1 MKETVCLVNLGCPK
15 NLVDSEV
22 MGAELIEAGYEMI
35 DDPGR
40 ADVVVIN
47 TCGFIDAAKEESLDQ
62 ILSHVEHA
70 PGRLVVSGCLAQR
83 YPDELTED
91 IPEIDGLLGVND
103 LGDIAFVVRTV
114 LAGRKAVRVSSSADE
129 LTLSDGSRRWRQTP
143 RHFGYV
149 RIAQGCSRW
158 CHFCAIPAIRGPYR
172 SKDPDLVLGEAES
185 LVADGA
191 KEVVLIAQDTT
202 RYGIDF
208 ADDKGDLPTLLNRL
222 SGEFPEVWFRL
233 MYVHPSGIN
242 DYLLD
247 AIAERENICNY
258 LDIPLQH
265 MSPSVLRRM
274 GRSED
279 PEKVRKILQHIR
291 NRIPDIS
298 LRSAFIVGY
307 PGETEEDFD
316 LLLDFVRSC
325 ELDHVG
331 VFAYSREEG
340 TRAHSLS
347 GQVPREERQ
356 RRRNELVSVAR
367 QRSREVKERF
377 VGRTLSVIVD
387 GSEDGNLLGRHQGQ
401 APEVDG
407 YVFLDRDPA
416 IRIGEMILVVITGA
430 DSVDL
435 WGQVRS

>member
-15 NLVDSEV
+15 NTVDSEV
-22 MGAELIEAGYEMI
+22 MGAKLVEAGYEII

-40 ADVVVIN
+40 ADVVIIN

-62 ILSHVEHA
+62 ILSHVEHGT
-70 PGRLVVSGCLAQR
+70 GRLVVSGCLAQR
-83 YPDELTED
+83 YPDELKQD
-91 IPEIDGLLGVND
+91 IPEIDGLIGVND
-103 LGDIAFVVRTV
+103 LGDIACVVRTV
-114 LAGRKAVRVSSSADE
+114 LAGRKAVRVSSSADV
-129 LTLSDGSRRWRQTP
+129 LTVSDGSRRWRQTP

-149 RIAQGCSRW
+149 RIAQGCSRS

-172 SKDPDLVLGEAES
+172 SKDADLVLGEAES

-191 KEVVLIAQDTT
+191 REVVLIAQDTT

-208 ADDKGDLPTLLNRL
+208 ADDRGDLPSLLKRL
-222 SGEFPEVWFRL
+222 SGGFSEVWFRL

-247 AIAERENICNY
+247 AIVERENICNY

-279 PEKVRKILQHIR
+279 PGQVSRVLEHIKTR
-291 NRIPDIS
+291 VPDIS

-316 LLLDFVRSC
+316 LLLSFVRSC

-340 TRAHSLS
+340 TPAHSLS
-347 GQVPREERQ
+347 GQIPRKERQ
-356 RRRNELVSVAR
+356 RRHNELVQVAR
-367 QRSREVKERF
+367 LRSRDVKERF
-377 VGRTLSVIVD
+377 VGRTLSVMVD

-407 YVFLDRDPA
+407 YVFLGKEPA
-416 IRIGEMILVVITGA
+416 IGIGEIIPVEITGA

-435 WGQVRS
+435 WGQVRF

>member
-22 MGAELIEAGYEMI
+22 MGAELVEAGYEII

-62 ILSHVEHA
+62 IFSHVEHC

-83 YPDELTED
+83 YPDELKED
-91 IPEIDGLLGVND
+91 IPEIDGLVGVND
-103 LGDIAFVVRTV
+103 LGDIASVVRTV
-114 LAGRKAVRVSSSADE
+114 LAGRKAVRVSSSADA
-129 LTLSDGSRRWRQTP
+129 LTVSDGSRRWRQTP

-149 RIAQGCSRW
+149 RIAQGCSRS

-172 SKDPDLVLGEAES
+172 SKDPALVLAEAES

-222 SGEFPEVWFRL
+222 SGVFSEVWFRL
-233 MYVHPSGIN
+233 MYVHPAGI
-242 DYLLD
+242 DDTLLE
-247 AIAERENICNY
+247 AIAGRDNICNY

-291 NRIPDIS
+291 KRIPDIS

-307 PGETEEDFD
+307 PGETDEDFD

-347 GQVPREERQ
+347 GQIPREKRQ

-367 QRSREVKERF
+367 QRSRELKERF

-407 YVFLDRDPA
+407 YVFLDKDPA
-416 IRIGEMILVVITGA
+416 IRIGEMIPVVITGA

-435 WGQVRS
+435 WGQVRF